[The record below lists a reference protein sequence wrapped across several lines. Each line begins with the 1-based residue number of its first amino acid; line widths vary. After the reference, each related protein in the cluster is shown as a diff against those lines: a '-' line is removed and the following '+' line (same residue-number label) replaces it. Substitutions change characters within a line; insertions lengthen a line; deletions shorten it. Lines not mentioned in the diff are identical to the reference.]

1 MKIDIDGI
9 QAFVLIAELGG
20 FQRAADKLLLT
31 QTALTRRI
39 QRLEGYLGLKL
50 LDRTTRSLALT
61 PVGREFLP
69 QAKRLVEELTQSVE
83 QLKDISHASTGHVT
97 IACLTSI
104 ASQRLP
110 AILRAYALT
119 HPRNRVDI
127 LDRTGTQVTEAVGQ
141 GHAEFG
147 IAILPTREG
156 DLTEETLLKDPFMV
170 FCLRSHPLSA
180 LKQARWTDL
189 RGTDLV
195 VFGEASGN
203 RLLIDYQL
211 ERKRLELRGR
221 FEVEQLSTAIGLV
234 SAGVGVAVLAA
245 STLLAE
251 RYPEIRQIPLVNPV
265 IRRAIGLIRRRGV
278 SLSPAAQALYD
289 LAAQDLR
296 SAATAPRPLS
306 GFRLRSK
313 SGARSGGF
321 PS

>member
-69 QAKRLVEELTQSVE
+69 QAKRLVEELTQSGE
-83 QLKDISHASTGHVT
+83 QLKDMSHASTGHVT

-110 AILRAYALT
+110 AILRAYALA
-119 HPRNRVDI
+119 HPRNRIDI
-127 LDRTGTQVTEAVGQ
+127 LDRTGTQVAEAVGQ

-156 DLTEETLLKDPFMV
+156 DLTQEILVKDPFMV

-221 FEVEQLSTAIGLV
+221 FEVEQLSTASGRV
-234 SAGVGVAVLAA
+234 CAGVGVAVLAA

-251 RYPEIRQIPLVNPV
+251 RSPGIRQIPLVNPV

-289 LAAQDLR
+289 LVAQDLR
-296 SAATAPRPLS
+296 SAAAAPRPLS
-306 GFRLRSK
+306 VL
-313 SGARSGGF
+313 
-321 PS
+321 